1 MYSIEHRIDRLTLAI
16 QRQRMEQAQPIDP
29 LSQSL
34 WDFAD
39 ELRRLDSLDKAALL
53 EELNRD
59 GDIFDGSVGLDLSTD
74 NLDRFASDFTKNTHI
89 FLNGGR

>member
-39 ELRRLDSLDKAALL
+39 ELRQLDSLGRAALL
-53 EELNRD
+53 EELNRG
-59 GDIFDGSVGLDLSTD
+59 GDIFDGTVGLDLSAD
-74 NLDRFASDFTKNTHI
+74 DLDRFASDFTKNTNI